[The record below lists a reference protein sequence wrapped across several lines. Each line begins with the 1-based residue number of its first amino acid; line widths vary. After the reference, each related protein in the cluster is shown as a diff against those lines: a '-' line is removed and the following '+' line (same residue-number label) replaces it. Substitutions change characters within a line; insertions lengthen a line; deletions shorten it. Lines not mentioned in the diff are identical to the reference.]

1 MPAFVMSWILG
12 LAANAI
18 ALVLSSL
25 IFGGF
30 NLHFSGFIWALLIFA
45 VLSAFIPWLLAK
57 VIGRY
62 APGLMAL
69 TGLVSVF
76 LSLLVTTLV
85 SSGLSIDGLS
95 TWVLATLFIWVVTLV
110 IWVIPGP
117 WRNLRKE
124 QNAKG
129 K

>member
-1 MPAFVMSWILG
+1 MPAFLLSWLLG
-12 LAANAI
+12 LGANAI

-45 VLSAFIPWLLAK
+45 VLSAFLPWLLAK
-57 VIGRY
+57 VVGRY

-69 TGLVSVF
+69 TGLVSTF
-76 LSLLVTTLV
+76 LALLVTTLLT
-85 SSGLSIDGLS
+85 SGLSIDGVS

-124 QNAKG
+124 QATRRK
-129 K
+129 

>member
-1 MPAFVMSWILG
+1 MPAFLLSWLLG
-12 LAANAI
+12 LGANAI

-45 VLSAFIPWLLAK
+45 VLSAFLPWLLAK
-57 VIGRY
+57 VVGRY

-69 TGLVSVF
+69 TGLVSTF
-76 LSLLVTTLV
+76 LALLVTTLL
-85 SSGLSIDGLS
+85 SSGLSIDGVS
-95 TWVLATLFIWVVTLV
+95 TWVMATLFIWVISLV

-117 WRNLRKE
+117 WRNQRKARE
-124 QNAKG
+124 LKG
-129 K
+129 R